1 MSSETEATLRRLQLG
16 IKRLIDIIV
25 SLALLILGFPLWVAL
40 AILVNLSSPGPIL
53 FVQERVGKDG
63 KPFRLYKFRS
73 MTVAPPGGPP
83 AGWSEAE
90 EARITRVGRFLRD
103 YGLDELPQV
112 LNILKG
118 DMSIIGP
125 RPPLPSRAK
134 HYTERQRKV
143 FQMRPG
149 VICLAAFQGRRSIPM
164 EERLELHVQYVER
177 WSLWLDLIILLRTI
191 PVVLGRKDARDI
203 LPS

>member
-1 MSSETEATLRRLQLG
+1 LRRFQLG
-16 IKRLIDIIV
+16 IKRLIDIMV
-25 SLALLILGFPLWVAL
+25 SLALLIPGFPLWVML

-53 FVQERVGKDG
+53 FVQGRLGKDG

-73 MTVAPPGGPP
+73 MTVAPPGGQP

-177 WSLWLDLIILLRTI
+177 WSLWLDLKILLRSI

-203 LPS
+203 LSS

>member
-1 MSSETEATLRRLQLG
+1 MSSETEAKLRRLQLG
-16 IKRLIDIIV
+16 IKRLIDIMV

-40 AILVNLSSPGPIL
+40 ATLVSLSSPGPIL
-53 FVQERVGKDG
+53 FVQGRVGKDG
-63 KPFRLYKFRS
+63 RPFRVYKFRS
-73 MTVAPPGGPP
+73 MTVAPPGHQP

-112 LNILKG
+112 VNILKG

-149 VICLAAFQGRRSIPM
+149 VICLAAFRGRRSIPM

-177 WSLWLDLIILLRTI
+177 WSLWLDLTILLRTI

-203 LPS
+203 LPP

>member
-1 MSSETEATLRRLQLG
+1 MSSETEATLRGFQLG
-16 IKRLIDIIV
+16 IKRLIDVIL
-25 SLALLILGFPLWVAL
+25 SLALLILGFPLWVVL
-40 AILVNLSSPGPIL
+40 AILVRLSSPGPIL

-63 KPFRLYKFRS
+63 KPFRLCKFRS
-73 MTVAPPGGPP
+73 MTVAPPGSHP

-112 LNILKG
+112 INILKG
-118 DMSIIGP
+118 DMSIVGP
-125 RPPLPSRAK
+125 RPPLPGRVR

-149 VICLAAFQGRRSIPM
+149 VTCLAAFLGRRSIPM
-164 EERLELHVQYVER
+164 EERVELHVQYVER

>member
-1 MSSETEATLRRLQLG
+1 MSSKTEATLRSLQLA

-25 SLALLILGFPLWVAL
+25 SLAVLILGFPLLVVL
-40 AILVNLSSPGPIL
+40 AILVKLSAPGPIL
-53 FVQERVGKDG
+53 FVRERLGKDG

-73 MTVAPPGGPP
+73 MTVAPPGYQP

-118 DMSIIGP
+118 DLSIIGP

-134 HYTERQRKV
+134 HFTERQRRV

-149 VICLAAFQGRRSIPM
+149 VTCLAAFHGRRSIPM

-191 PVVLGRKDARDI
+191 PTVLGRKDARDI